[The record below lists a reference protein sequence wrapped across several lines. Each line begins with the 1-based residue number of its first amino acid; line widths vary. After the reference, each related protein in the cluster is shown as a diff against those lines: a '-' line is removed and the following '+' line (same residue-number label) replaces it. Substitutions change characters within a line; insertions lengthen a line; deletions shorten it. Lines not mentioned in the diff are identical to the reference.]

1 MAVAWI
7 GRKPP
12 VHGGQGTYS
21 RGSAESN
28 AAGGGACNDT
38 SELSGENPMASVFH
52 PPCTSLFRR
61 EGLSRGPTW
70 RWGWPSMRLGCGA
83 RAARVLGKRGVQG
96 RGSGPSSGRSNGPAK
111 ETWPKRESPLLLFFF
126 YFFPI
131 QIFHFK
137 FRFLNSN
144 LFERSTSGLNVPIKV
159 PVCRDVYIYIFF
171 SFPLLFFPIPISN
184 SNFLI

>member
-1 MAVAWI
+1 
-7 GRKPP
+7 
-12 VHGGQGTYS
+12 
-21 RGSAESN
+21 
-28 AAGGGACNDT
+28 
-38 SELSGENPMASVFH
+38 
-52 PPCTSLFRR
+52 
-61 EGLSRGPTW
+61 
-70 RWGWPSMRLGCGA
+70 MRLGCGA